1 MAYNANQIGLELHGN
16 FDIYTNKLD
25 RLIRKHGKQ
34 EVLEMNWDGIDEYS
48 PFLLNNYSN
57 HKEQSRIIKS
67 NYEGHIGIHTVVK
80 QYAVST
86 IKKYIREHGKPVT
99 RVKKA
104 VAKPILDVKKTEKV
118 KTEETVVLT
127 KAELKERDAAQFE
140 KGRKEGEKK
149 AEKKHQQALKNKDC
163 EIARANEDKAEA
175 MEIAQ
180 IAVSALQERL
190 NRLKNNQGDSD
201 SQSVGL

>member
-127 KAELKERDAAQFE
+127 KEEIKEIKDKAFERGLKQGKREEKAKNNTTERQLRNQIGDL
-140 KGRKEGEKK
+140 K
-149 AEKKHQQALKNKDC
+149 AENSTLKT
-163 EIARANEDKAEA
+163 IAK
-175 MEIAQ
+175 
-180 IAVSALQERL
+180 
-190 NRLKNNQGDSD
+190 
-201 SQSVGL
+201 QSVLNNIQIMKAVGIEVTQQDLDL